1 MGEERHVER
10 VGDGGK
16 WRATCA
22 ISHAHEKSGHAAQRG
37 GSKRARKRSPSPP
50 PPTSLSP
57 RPLLSLSLSNISLF
71 CQKVKP
77 SATVL
82 HELPEPERRA
92 ETEGCT

>member
-50 PPTSLSP
+50 PPTSP
-57 RPLLSLSLSNISLF
+57 PFTQSLQLISL
-71 CQKVKP
+71 
-77 SATVL
+77 
-82 HELPEPERRA
+82 LPKSEA
-92 ETEGCT
+92 QHDSLT